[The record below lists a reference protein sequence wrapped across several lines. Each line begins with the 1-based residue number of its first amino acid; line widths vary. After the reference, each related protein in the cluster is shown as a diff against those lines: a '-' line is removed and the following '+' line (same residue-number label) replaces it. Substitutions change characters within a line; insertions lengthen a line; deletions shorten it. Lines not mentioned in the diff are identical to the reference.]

1 MSLRKSA
8 EMNVSIGLEPE
19 MFRSNRKAQVPDT
32 SGRDLTE
39 PLPKD
44 NGSLVARE
52 LVRIELLSLDQLREL
67 WTESFSDRPPMLKTR
82 DVLLRILAWRI
93 QAKAYGGLKPAI
105 ARKIRELSAAFAR
118 DPHHPLSPTPDLK
131 PGTVLAREW
140 KGVVHR
146 VLVQRD
152 GFVYDEKPFASLTDI
167 ARTITGTAW
176 SGPRFFGIEKG
187 VKRAGARAPT

>member
-1 MSLRKSA
+1 
-8 EMNVSIGLEPE
+8 
-19 MFRSNRKAQVPDT
+19 
-32 SGRDLTE
+32 
-39 PLPKD
+39 
-44 NGSLVARE
+44 
-52 LVRIELLSLDQLREL
+52 
-67 WTESFSDRPPMLKTR
+67 MLKTR

-187 VKRAGARAPT
+187 AKRAGARAPT